1 MKRYIGGR
9 LLQLVPVLVG
19 ISLTVFLVMRVIPGD
34 PAVAMMGE
42 QASPARLSELR
53 RTLGLDRPLPLQYLQ
68 YVLDAARGDLGRSIL
83 SNRPV
88 ASELAVRFPATV
100 ELAVAAMLVGLLVGV
115 PLGILAATRRG
126 STADALT
133 MTVSLFGVSMPVF
146 WLGLVFIWIFA
157 LTLGWLPVS
166 GRFRADLELPGV
178 THSYVMDAVLARN
191 GPALLDA
198 LRHLVLPAITLG
210 TIPMAGIARMTRSS
224 LLDVLGEDYI
234 RTARA
239 KGLSSVRVIFK
250 HAIRNAAIPVV
261 ALIGLQVG
269 TLLGGAIVTE
279 TIFSWP
285 GVGRF
290 LLEGV
295 LARDYP
301 VVQGTVLVVTAL
313 FALINVIVDVCYVVL
328 DPRVRLIASLA
339 GDR

>member
-1 MKRYIGGR
+1 MKWYIGGR

-19 ISLTVFLVMRVIPGD
+19 VSLTVFVVIRVIPGD
-34 PAVAMMGE
+34 PAVAMLGE
-42 QASPARLSELR
+42 QASPARLLELR
-53 RTLGLDRPLPLQYLQ
+53 RTFGLDRPLPLQYLG

-100 ELAVAAMLVGLLVGV
+100 ELGVAAMLVGLLVGV
-115 PLGILAATRRG
+115 PLGTLAATRRG
-126 STADALT
+126 SLTDAVT

-166 GRFRADLELPGV
+166 GRLRADLELPSV
-178 THSYVMDAVLARN
+178 TRSYVMDAVLAGN
-191 GPALLDA
+191 GAAFLDA

-239 KGLSSVRVIFK
+239 KGLSSGRVIFK

-301 VVQGTVLVVTAL
+301 VVQGTGLVVTAL
-313 FALINVIVDVCYVVL
+313 FALINVVVDVCYVLL
-328 DPRVRLIASLA
+328 DPRVRLIESLA
-339 GDR
+339 GNR

>member
-1 MKRYIGGR
+1 M
-9 LLQLVPVLVG
+9 L
-19 ISLTVFLVMRVIPGD
+19 
-34 PAVAMMGE
+34 GE
-42 QASPARLSELR
+42 QASPARLVELR
-53 RTLGLDRPLPLQYLQ
+53 GALGLDRPLPLQYLG

-88 ASELAVRFPATV
+88 ASELVTRFPATV
-100 ELAVAAMLVGLLVGV
+100 ELTVAAMLVGLVVGV
-115 PLGILAATRRG
+115 PLGTLAATRRG
-126 STADALT
+126 SLTDAFT
-133 MTVSLFGVSMPVF
+133 MTISLFGVSMPVF
-146 WLGLVFIWIFA
+146 WLGLAFIWVFA

-166 GRFRADLELPGV
+166 GRLRADLELPGV
-178 THSYVMDAVLARN
+178 THSYVVDAVLAGN
-191 GPALLDA
+191 GQALLDA

-224 LLDVLGEDYI
+224 LLDVLGEDYV

-239 KGLSSVRVIFK
+239 KGLATTRVILK

-313 FALINVIVDVCYVVL
+313 FALVNVAVDVCYVLL
-328 DPRVRLIASLA
+328 DPRVRLAPSLG